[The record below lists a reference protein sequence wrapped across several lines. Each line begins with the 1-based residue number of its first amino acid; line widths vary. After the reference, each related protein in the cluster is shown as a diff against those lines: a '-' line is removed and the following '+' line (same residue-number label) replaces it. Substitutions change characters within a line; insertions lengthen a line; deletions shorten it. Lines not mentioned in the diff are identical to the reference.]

1 MSGKR
6 RVGVAELS
14 AVSRWDCDHV
24 ECVPPNGF
32 DEERAK
38 SMTVVDVRKHF
49 PRFFGRCPDC
59 GDEVPVYAS
68 YEHYA
73 AGEW

>member
-1 MSGKR
+1 MSDKR
-6 RVGVAELS
+6 RAPTPDLP

-24 ECVPPNGF
+24 RCVPPNGF
-32 DEERAK
+32 DEESAK
-38 SMTVVDVRKHF
+38 PMTVAEVRRRF

-59 GDEVPVYAS
+59 GDEVPAYVS